1 MSRLQWRS
9 FHFDRFAKLGWQRS
23 IAIGNF
29 PPAKWSECESSRKIS
44 PKKNVVAMWSLDRV
58 YNVTRQAM
66 VNAGRVLR
74 DLSLFKRE

>member
-23 IAIGNF
+23 I
-29 PPAKWSECESSRKIS
+29 ECESSRKIS
-44 PKKNVVAMWSLDRV
+44 PKKYVVAMWSLDRV
-58 YNVTRQAM
+58 YNVARQAM

-74 DLSLFKRE
+74 ELSLIKRE